1 VTFLLDTNVISEI
14 RKGGRADKGVQRW
27 FEAVAD
33 NELFLSVLVLGE
45 IRRGI
50 ETKRVRDPRAAE
62 ALESWLR
69 GLEASFSERLIDV
82 DAPIADAW
90 GRMKVARPLPA
101 IDGLLAATATVHGL
115 TLVTRNTVDFAQ
127 VRVKLLNPF
136 APSSH

>member
-14 RKGGRADKGVQRW
+14 RKGTRADKGVQRW
-27 FEAVAD
+27 FEGVD
-33 NELFLSVLVLGE
+33 DDELFLSVLVLGE

-50 ETKRVRDPRAAE
+50 EMKRGRDPRSAE
-62 ALESWLR
+62 ALEGWLR
-69 GLEASFSERLIDV
+69 GLESSFTERLIEV

-90 GRMKVARPLPA
+90 GRMNVARPLPV

-115 TLVTRNTVDFAQ
+115 TLVTRNTDDFAQ

-136 APSSH
+136 ALSSH